1 MARGGASPVLSALPV
16 VSFTK
21 IDDEFSSKRISIPEQ
36 SIRAYGCTYNISDI
50 LYAHSRISLDNDGN
64 SFQRPDHYT
73 RYIGVYTTRFV
84 VRTEHVEIHHR
95 TSGE

>member
-1 MARGGASPVLSALPV
+1 MARGGASPVPSALPV

-36 SIRAYGCTYNISDI
+36 SIRAYGCTYNILDLI
-50 LYAHSRISLDNDGN
+50 YAHSRMSLDNDGT

-73 RYIGVYTTRFV
+73 RYIGLYMTRFAV
-84 VRTEHVEIHHR
+84 
-95 TSGE
+95 